1 MACIAATAK
10 SLLIALDCRH
20 DALSSS
26 VKSHCNVE
34 LMSYDC
40 VRAGGDEKS
49 STGTFGRGIL
59 GLVT

>member
-1 MACIAATAK
+1 LRLIAAM
-10 SLLIALDCRH
+10 

-34 LMSYDC
+34 LMSFDC
-40 VRAGGDEKS
+40 VRAGGDEMS